1 MKMNF
6 FVRNV
11 SDIVCLRTWNE
22 HFDLKDVLSAPFIYN
37 IYRQKSFSV
46 SVSSLEKS

>member
-22 HFDLKDVLSAPFIYN
+22 HFDLKDVL
-37 IYRQKSFSV
+37 RKMKLSFRMMALTMKPSI
-46 SVSSLEKS
+46 S